1 MPFFFQKCDVIDL
14 PTEQMYGRV
23 EIHDVTQHSVM
34 PATFSV
40 QSTHWLLLGCYGNS
54 VSCESSGMLLPHT
67 TRTKQPCGVEVGSG
81 VAELPVANFV
91 INPRLKW
98 YFHNRTDRGGV
109 FLPSSPPSEI
119 RNYWSDLQN
128 SNGI

>member
-1 MPFFFQKCDVIDL
+1 
-14 PTEQMYGRV
+14 MYGRV

-54 VSCESSGMLLPHT
+54 VSCESTGMLLPHT

-98 YFHNRTDRGGV
+98 YFHNRTDRGGG
-109 FLPSSPPSEI
+109 FFAPP
-119 RNYWSDLQN
+119 QN
-128 SNGI
+128 SGTTGEIYKIQMAFDRSGEVVEGNIILFPLGH